1 MDRLL
6 NGIKEFQLNYYKEQE
21 ESFKALASSQSPEA
35 LFFSCSDSRVDPN
48 VITQSKPGD
57 LFIVKNVGSII
68 PDCGPHWKKSCTGA
82 AIEFALA
89 ALSVSDI
96 VVCAH
101 SDCGAMKALYKEP
114 EAFKDT
120 PNLLEWVNT
129 AIPAKGGIDAMNDE
143 PTFKKLIEITT
154 KEHIK
159 ESLENLKTYPLVAK
173 AMKAG
178 KLNIHGWY
186 YDIGNGS
193 VHTYN
198 NDTDNFD
205 RIAYHHDEQ
214 ESMRSHAAQISGM
227 AAKSCTHEA

>member
-6 NGIKEFQLNYYKEQE
+6 NGIKEFQLNYYRE
-21 ESFKALASSQSPEA
+21 EEKSFKALANSQSPEV

-68 PDCGPHWKKSCTGA
+68 PDCSPHWKKSCTGA
-82 AIEFALA
+82 AIEFALQ

-114 EAFKDT
+114 EAFKDS
-120 PNLLEWVNT
+120 PNLQEWVKT
-129 AIPAKGGIDAMNDE
+129 AIPAKGDIDAMNDGA
-143 PTFKKLIEITT
+143 TFKKLIEITT
-154 KEHIK
+154 KEHIV
-159 ESLENLKTYPLVAK
+159 ESLANLKTYPIVAEAIK
-173 AMKAG
+173 KG
-178 KLNIHGWY
+178 KLNLHGWY

-198 NDTDNFD
+198 SDADSFD
-205 RIAYHHDEQ
+205 RIAHHHDEQ
-214 ESMRSHAAQISGM
+214 ESIQSQASEV